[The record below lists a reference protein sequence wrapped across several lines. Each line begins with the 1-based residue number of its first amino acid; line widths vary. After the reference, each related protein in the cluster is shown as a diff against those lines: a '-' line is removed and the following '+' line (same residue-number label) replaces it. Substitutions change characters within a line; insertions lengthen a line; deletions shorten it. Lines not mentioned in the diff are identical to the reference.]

1 MANSILGSLRAFAQ
15 GSMTESALRENT
27 GVDTGYDFENDEQ
40 FMQEC
45 MQACLPTMMQMMIMD
60 ENAELL
66 DEDVKDAM
74 IKVTDYFV
82 GQGML
87 SEAATVSLSNPKIN
101 VVRLNKQAQI
111 NRLTTIITLKMARK
125 AKSKNYTKYKMGQK
139 IKKTNMEEMHKKY
152 GAKAERL
159 AKKLY
164 AQMQKHP
171 RAAAVAESKKKS
183 SKK

>member
-1 MANSILGSLRAFAQ
+1 MSFLSNLRAFAQ

-27 GVDTGYDFENDEQ
+27 GVDPEYDFENDQE

-45 MQACLPTMMQMMIMD
+45 METCLPTMMQMMIMD
-60 ENAELL
+60 ESFEAL
-66 DEDVKDAM
+66 DEATKDAF
-74 IKVTDYFV
+74 IKVSDYMV
-82 GQGML
+82 GQGL
-87 SEAATVSLSNPKIN
+87 ISEAATVSLTNPKIN

-111 NRLTTIITLKMARK
+111 NRLTAIITLKMARK

-139 IKKTNMEEMHKKY
+139 IKKTNMEEMTKKY

-164 AQMQKHP
+164 QQMKKNP
-171 RAAAVAESKKKS
+171 KAAAVAEEKKN
-183 SKK
+183 KK